1 MSCSRHHLDY
11 QHWTWQLGDGSTLDD
26 EGFEMKPVQTFS
38 QEISPPIK
46 RTASAKCPTVALS
59 LDQEASRKASWEIFQ
74 WVTANGEGVPSS
86 EPIYKDEWLRDD
98 AVSETSSSP
107 KDVETDSTFGLLSP
121 SSVATNGDQ
130 MVSAKDATGFISPA
144 PKLDMESWLNGLSFG
159 GF

>member
-1 MSCSRHHLDY
+1 M
-11 QHWTWQLGDGSTLDD
+11 
-26 EGFEMKPVQTFS
+26 P
-38 QEISPPIK
+38 
-46 RTASAKCPTVALS
+46 SA
-59 LDQEASRKASWEIFQ
+59 
-74 WVTANGEGVPSS
+74 